1 MCARFGFGLGG
12 AVGSKISQRHPDE
25 DRIGVH
31 PLAQP
36 IGQERFGISDVIEC
50 IADGLGVCLAG
61 AARDDVW
68 VASIWHAPIFDVPDD
83 AAIIEFMRGHEVA
96 RSHVHLPH
104 SHAGGRRAS
113 IAASTAF
120 ALCSIFWPARVS
132 FDTLS
137 T

>member
-31 PLAQP
+31 PLAEP
-36 IGQERFGISDVIEC
+36 AGQECLGVGDVIEC
-50 IADGLGVCLAG
+50 ITDSLGVCLAG

-68 VASIWHAPIFDVPDD
+68 IASIRHAPILYVPDD
-83 AAIIEFMRGHEVA
+83 AAVIEFTRGHEVA

-120 ALCSIFWPARVS
+120 ALCSIF
-132 FDTLS
+132 
-137 T
+137 